1 MMNAELLSAVNV
13 SFYTT
18 FLSTLFASAIGIP
31 IACFLALVPF
41 KGKNSVI
48 TVLKTLL
55 AMPTVVIGLIA
66 FSLLCRGSILGPLHL
81 LFTPAAIITGQTFLA
96 LPIIIVF
103 TYTSLMSTV
112 VHASDTLKTFGS
124 GTYQLCVAL
133 ISEARF
139 GILAAV
145 AATFGRLIGEVG
157 ISMMLGGNIA
167 GYTRTMTTAI
177 AMETSKGELI
187 TGLQIGAVLMLI
199 ALFVNIGLK
208 FLRGNTE

>member
-1 MMNAELLSAVNV
+1 MNAELLSAVNV

-18 FLSTLFASAIGIP
+18 FLSTLFASSIGIP

-66 FSLLCRGSILGPLHL
+66 FSFLCRGSILGPLHL
-81 LFTPAAIITGQTFLA
+81 LFSPAAIIIGQTFLA

-103 TYTSLMSTV
+103 THTSLMSTV
-112 VHASDTLKTFGS
+112 VHASDTLKTFGT
-124 GTYQLCVAL
+124 GTIQLCVAL

-139 GILAAV
+139 GILAAI

-157 ISMMLGGNIA
+157 ISMMLGGNID

-187 TGLQIGAVLMLI
+187 ISLQIGAVLMLI
-199 ALFVNIGLK
+199 ALIVNIGLK
-208 FLRGNTE
+208 FLRGNVE